1 MIPTTRV
8 AITLNSQID
17 MVEMDISEKK
27 MAKEKEKKR
36 CVARKEKKG
45 KRKIPVFRNKLH
57 ILALYLHYIP
67 GNSDLGVY

>member
-1 MIPTTRV
+1 
-8 AITLNSQID
+8 

-27 MAKEKEKKR
+27 MAKEKKR
-36 CVARKEKKG
+36 CVARKEEKG